1 MIEKDKIKINKSYF
15 SYEKNIFLFLKYL
28 DLYLMPYLLTKSLL
42 SFDHYI
48 FKSFY
53 IFLISFFSNTFSAI
67 SGGGAGLLQLPALIL
82 SGVPYYQALAS
93 HKLATVA
100 LGIGGSLR
108 NYKSLGN
115 DISVAWQI
123 LIFGL
128 PGVILGASVVEY
140 ISEKYLYLILGIIS
154 ILLAF
159 YSFLK
164 PDLGLSSGNK
174 KLNFVHKIR
183 FLIFIFFIGILNGSI
198 SSGTGLLVTML
209 LIKTFEMDFLRAIS
223 LTFFTVG
230 IFWNF
235 IGAVFLTRIGS
246 VPSNILLALIIGS
259 FTGGYLGA
267 HISKISGNTLIKK
280 TFITVCILVGISLL
294 MKSIKSFF

>member
-1 MIEKDKIKINKSYF
+1 MVF
-15 SYEKNIFLFLKYL
+15 KNLNFDSML
-28 DLYLMPYLLTKSLL
+28 YLLTIFLDSQDHSIYKS
-42 SFDHYI
+42 I
-48 FKSFY
+48 T

-67 SGGGAGLLQLPALIL
+67 SGGGAGLFQLPALIL

-108 NYKSLGN
+108 NYKSLRN
-115 DISVAWQI
+115 DMSVAWQI

-128 PGVILGASVVEY
+128 PGVIFGASVVEY

-159 YSFLK
+159 YSLLK
-164 PDLGLSSGNK
+164 PDLGMSSCNK

-183 FLIFIFFIGILNGSI
+183 FLIFIFLIGILNGSI
-198 SSGTGLLVTML
+198 SSGTGLLVTIL

-223 LTFFTVG
+223 MTFFTVG

-235 IGAVFLTRIGS
+235 VGAVFLARIGS
-246 VPSNILLALIIGS
+246 VPFNLLIVLIIGS
-259 FTGGYLGA
+259 FTGGFLGA
-267 HISKISGNTLIKK
+267 HLSKLNGNILIKK

-294 MKSIKSFF
+294 IKSIKNFL

>member
-1 MIEKDKIKINKSYF
+1 MVF
-15 SYEKNIFLFLKYL
+15 KNLNFDSML
-28 DLYLMPYLLTKSLL
+28 YLLTIFVDSQDHSIYKS
-42 SFDHYI
+42 I
-48 FKSFY
+48 T

-67 SGGGAGLLQLPALIL
+67 SGGGAGLFQLPALIL

-108 NYKSLGN
+108 NYKSLRN
-115 DISVAWQI
+115 DIYIALQI

-128 PGVILGASVVEY
+128 PGVIFGASLVEF
-140 ISEKYLYLILGIIS
+140 ISEQYLYLTLGVFS

-159 YSFLK
+159 YSFIRS
-164 PDLGLSSGNK
+164 DLGLTSVNNN
-174 KLNFVHKIR
+174 LNLTHKIR

-198 SSGTGLLVTML
+198 SSGTGLLVTIL

-235 IGAVFLTRIGS
+235 TGAIYLSKIGT
-246 VPSNILLALIIGS
+246 VPQNILFLLLIGS
-259 FTGGYLGA
+259 FAGGYFGA
-267 HISKISGNTLIKK
+267 HLSKLKGNELVKK
-280 TFITVCILVGISLL
+280 TFTTVCLLVGISLFI
-294 MKSIKSFF
+294 KSIKTFL

>member
-1 MIEKDKIKINKSYF
+1 
-15 SYEKNIFLFLKYL
+15 
-28 DLYLMPYLLTKSLL
+28 MPYLLTKL
-42 SFDHYI
+42 SGSVDHYI

-82 SGVPYYQALAS
+82 TGVPYYQALAS

-128 PGVILGASVVEY
+128 PGVIFGASIVEF
-140 ISEKYLYLILGIIS
+140 ISEQYLYLFLGIIS
-154 ILLAF
+154 ILLSI

-164 PDLGLSSGNK
+164 PDLGLLSGHN
-174 KLNFVHKIR
+174 KLNFLHKIR
-183 FLIFIFFIGILNGSI
+183 FLSFIFLIGILNGSI
-198 SSGTGLLVTML
+198 SSGTGLLVTIL
-209 LIKTFEMDFLRAIS
+209 LIKTFQMDFLRAIS

-235 IGAVFLTRIGS
+235 TGAIFLSKIGFF
-246 VPSNILLALIIGS
+246 PSFTLIILIVGS
-259 FTGGYLGA
+259 FTGGYIGA
-267 HISKISGNTLIKK
+267 HLSKLKGNKLVKK
-280 TFITVCILVGISLL
+280 TFTLVCLFVGISLL
-294 MKSIKSFF
+294 VKSIISFV

>member
-1 MIEKDKIKINKSYF
+1 
-15 SYEKNIFLFLKYL
+15 
-28 DLYLMPYLLTKSLL
+28 MPYLLTKSLG
-42 SFDHYI
+42 SIDHFI
-48 FKSFY
+48 FKSIY

-82 SGVPYYQALAS
+82 FGAPYYQALAS

-115 DISVAWQI
+115 DISIAWQV

-174 KLNFVHKIR
+174 KLNFVHNIR
-183 FLIFIFFIGILNGSI
+183 FLIFIFLIGILNGSI
-198 SSGTGLLVTML
+198 SSGTGLLVKIL

-223 LTFFTVG
+223 MTFFTVG

-235 IGAVFLTRIGS
+235 VGAVFLVRIGS
-246 VPSNILLALIIGS
+246 VPLNLLIVLIIGS
-259 FTGGYLGA
+259 FTGGFFGA
-267 HISKISGNTLIKK
+267 HLSKLNGNILIKK
-280 TFITVCILVGISLL
+280 TFIMVCILVGISLL
-294 MKSIKSFF
+294 FKSIKSFL

>member
-1 MIEKDKIKINKSYF
+1 MVF
-15 SYEKNIFLFLKYL
+15 KNLNFDSML
-28 DLYLMPYLLTKSLL
+28 YLLTIFVDSQDHSIYKS
-42 SFDHYI
+42 I
-48 FKSFY
+48 T

-67 SGGGAGLLQLPALIL
+67 SGGGAGLFQLPALIL

-115 DISVAWQI
+115 DIYIAVQI

-128 PGVILGASVVEY
+128 PGVIFGASLVEF
-140 ISEKYLYLILGIIS
+140 ISEQYLYLTLGVFS

-159 YSFLK
+159 YSFIRS
-164 PDLGLSSGNK
+164 DLGLTSVNNN
-174 KLNFVHKIR
+174 LNLTHKIR

-198 SSGTGLLVTML
+198 SSGTGLLVTIL
-209 LIKTFEMDFLRAIS
+209 LIKTFGIDFLRAIS

-235 IGAVFLTRIGS
+235 TGAIYLSKIGT
-246 VPSNILLALIIGS
+246 VPQNILFLLLIGS
-259 FTGGYLGA
+259 FAGGYFGA
-267 HISKISGNTLIKK
+267 HLSKLKGNVLVKK
-280 TFITVCILVGISLL
+280 TFTTVCLLIGISLSL
-294 MKSIKSFF
+294 IHI

>member
-1 MIEKDKIKINKSYF
+1 
-15 SYEKNIFLFLKYL
+15 
-28 DLYLMPYLLTKSLL
+28 MPDLLTKLL
-42 SFDHYI
+42 ESSDHFI

-82 SGVPYYQALAS
+82 FGIPYYQALAS

-115 DISVAWQI
+115 DIGVAWQI

-128 PGVILGASVVEY
+128 PGVILGSSIVEY

-164 PDLGLSSGNK
+164 PDLGLSSGNNK
-174 KLNFVHKIR
+174 HNFVHKIR
-183 FLIFIFFIGILNGSI
+183 FLIFIFLIGILNGSI
-198 SSGTGLLVTML
+198 SSGTGLLVTIL
-209 LIKTFEMDFLRAIS
+209 LIRTFEMDFLRAIS
-223 LTFFTVG
+223 MTFFTVG

-235 IGAVFLTRIGS
+235 VGAVFLARIGS
-246 VPSNILLALIIGS
+246 VPSNILIVLIIGS
-259 FTGGYLGA
+259 FTGGYFGA
-267 HISKISGNTLIKK
+267 HLSKLKGNTLIKK
-280 TFITVCILVGISLL
+280 TFITVCMLVGISLL
-294 MKSIKSFF
+294 IKSIKNFL